1 MKATRFANRAWA
13 FVLAVLMTL
22 TLIAPQALA
31 ANTVD
36 PVEPASG
43 KILVSQTDY
52 TLIDGVTE
60 SNIFLNTKEG
70 NAQIAGF
77 MTTIAPGAKATF
89 KASYNGYYTEGST
102 PASRKDKAANLAWS
116 MEKTTL
122 QAANYTKATG
132 GNVIMAMNGDYYNM
146 QTLQPLGYLIMEG
159 NLIQKNNGVAN
170 EPYFAVLKDG
180 TYAIRDAG
188 ADCSDVLEA
197 ISGPF
202 YLIKDGQPCYNG
214 NPDLMPR
221 NCIGIKA
228 DGTVVTFLADG
239 RQSPYSVGMTID
251 EEISFLYAQGV
262 VDAIFLDGGGSA
274 TCATKREGTAE
285 LQVRNRPSD
294 GVERTV
300 ASALLLVSTAE
311 SDGVFD
317 HASLSPNNTVYTPNS
332 QIQFSAI
339 GVDQNGGEAALPENV
354 TWTVAD
360 AKSGTIDANGL
371 FTPAKNYKGDVTARL
386 LVDGTVKGTT
396 SVKIADITDVHF
408 SSTSVSLDFGAT
420 SDLGLVA
427 KCDGVDIAYKPGDF
441 KWTIKSKTA
450 GVSDKDVGHMDGNTF
465 VAGTGSSTMN
475 AAVTVTYANDHA
487 KTAEVGVEIG
497 KLPVT
502 LMDFEPINGQRQ
514 TCAHYHW
521 GKSTYV
527 DNGTNPDGGYIG
539 KVSPITVTTGGT
551 YSDNPTTA
559 EISAPYRFTG
569 NWDSKVPAADIFRAN
584 GYSYYLWPNGSLK
597 DYRCGDLK
605 ITTAAEGGQV
615 RFGDYAMELDYDYA
629 SFDNSSNAN
638 YYVRYSG
645 NQIKLEGSPTEL
657 GVWIYAPEGT
667 PRYAIS
673 ADLYVWDGSD
683 YVYKNLLLS
692 HKNADG
698 TESSEIDWVGWMYCS
713 ADLVNNKDH
722 VLDYQNAEHPL
733 SIIPGQGVFWLSYQ
747 PSKFIARGDPNGGL
761 RNGTIYFD
769 NYRAVY
775 GTNLDDLDNPVI
787 NDMTVNGQTL
797 ADDGSTVIN
806 SNSIEAVA
814 SYDDVDGQNRSG
826 INAKATVIKIDGEEL
841 QSDNSD
847 TNATV
852 RLTLQNGKHT
862 MTVSVSDAF
871 GNTVEK
877 TTAFVVAG
885 DMQDT
890 ATVGV
895 SGSDFV
901 PLGSDYTLTVTADGK
916 VRSADIT
923 MLNLNDDIGQ
933 PTVKFAN
940 GVTGKLEYTKT
951 GFKKAMLTLHLE
963 AAAPVEGELA
973 ALTFQIDAG
982 LNTAVNQ
989 FTYTVFNIA
998 LTAANDKTYTAAQAA
1013 VRLPLSAYY
1022 SIQPGPQAVGMSSVI
1037 AVYEKDGS
1045 PAAGVTVSLDGAEIG
1060 KTDANGLLETDAMKT
1075 KDAGTVCVLTAV
1087 GPKGVAEATKV
1098 TVLADAAGTSYTGI
1112 NLNASKSSST
1122 SQNISWLSGLGT
1134 GGKAVVQYRVKGAE
1148 DWQTA
1153 EGNCTLTGFST
1164 SGQAAY
1170 VNTIQ
1175 LTGLTAGTDYE
1186 FQVGD
1191 GSTWSD
1197 THYFRTSAAA
1207 QDTTAFVVMG
1217 DTQMTGNPD
1226 SKEDKESI
1234 AVLEKLGDLVKG
1246 KQVDFGLQTGDYVDN
1261 GTNYAMWA
1269 EMQEAF
1275 NHTFPNVDFIHTLG
1289 NHEYYGDF
1297 SGRTASSIL
1306 QLPSKDYYSMEYGDV
1321 YVAVINNGADLSAAC
1336 EWLKQDAAQ
1345 STCMWKVLSIHQP
1358 PYYTNVNG
1366 GSEKFH
1372 EQIPAG
1378 AEAAGI
1384 DVVFSGHDHSYAR
1397 IMAKDGEPV
1406 TENGVTYFICGDLGE
1421 KSKNLNYA
1429 MTSDFS
1435 FAYKEQAY
1443 DGLIMYVTANGKEM
1457 TITAYDSKDG
1467 RVVDSTTLQSRCS
1480 KGHQLTTYQNGKS
1493 ACAVCG
1499 KLIDVKDAQYTGW
1512 MTVEGTKE
1520 QMYFLAGNYVKGW
1533 QQIGEEMHH
1542 FGDDGIAHV
1551 TETVDTRTCTK
1562 YGWLLTTCK
1571 TCGATTHG
1579 ASLWPEGH
1587 KWDDNHVCTKCGFV
1601 GRDISKAT
1609 VKTWPATYKGGST
1622 PCYVEATYE
1631 GQKLTVKT
1639 SDAGVDGYVSYSNNT
1654 KVGYG
1659 VVTIRGMGDYYG
1671 IVSAQY
1677 EIVPPVVSGVAVTD
1691 VGQKRLTVG
1700 WNPAPGA
1707 ENYRVEISSDGG
1719 NTWKAL
1725 EVTSQTSCVAT
1736 GLNPST
1742 AYSFRVYGCTKVGD
1756 TWFNSQH
1763 YSNVVSATTLNADQF
1778 APSEQFKDICAT
1790 VDGQTISGLQS
1801 GADQYLFLPASA
1813 KLSKLALTVT
1823 THSSDAL
1830 KIELQGTKGT
1840 QTLDGAAVNVT
1851 KLADAQ
1857 DGLYDLAVLV
1867 NGQKAAVVHI
1877 AQSANINALYITSD
1891 DPATQ
1896 GRDFVDASKSNIA
1909 TGKLLVVDKDGKA
1922 VYDGALTQLKARGN
1936 TTFTNAEKKSY
1947 QIKLDGKSDLIACG
1961 EKVKTWTLLAGS
1973 HDATLMRDKMFKD
1986 LAKSLGMPYTASTDW
2001 VDLYYD
2007 GVYRGT
2013 YIVSEKNSVN
2023 KTGVNITDME
2033 KAYEACNP
2041 GYGENASTALAEN
2054 KYGQTYQYT
2063 TGLTEPEN
2071 ITGGY
2076 LLELNGT
2083 KLDDSYN
2090 PKYDEASGF
2099 ITGKGSAMNVKS
2111 PEWCGKDA
2119 MAYISEYYQEFE
2131 DAVYAQDADGNYTG
2145 YNAQTGKY
2153 YYEYCD
2159 LNSLVQAYLI
2169 QYLSGNSDAFYSSFF
2184 FYKDVDGL
2192 MYAGP
2197 VWDME
2202 LTGGGGWS
2210 GVITSDNTFI
2220 NGRYLVQALT
2230 KIPGFR
2236 AAVNNYYHNTFLA
2249 QAQALVGDNGKVQGY
2264 YDHISASAAMN
2275 YRQWPLVRVGK
2286 PSSDNHFWPDGTTYS
2301 DTVKDLNTW
2310 LSARI
2315 AKMSAEF
2322 NDTWDDGVVT
2332 KEPTCT
2338 ESGVRTYTCENG
2350 NIMYESIPA
2359 LGHKEVI
2366 DPAKDATCTQT
2377 GLTEGKH
2384 CSVCGETLV
2393 AQAEVPMK
2401 PHTPKATEIV
2411 PATCTE
2417 DGTAGG
2423 IVCAVCGTTL
2433 EGSKRIP
2440 ARHHYV
2446 GGYCTVC
2453 ERQDPLRI
2461 PCSGDQHCPGHI
2473 FSDMPSTDY
2482 WSHGAIEYV
2491 VAHKLFF
2498 GTSATTFE
2506 PKTKLSRAMIVEIL
2520 YTLEGEPAVTGENP
2534 FRDVA
2539 DNRWYTNAV
2548 IWAAENKIVAG
2559 IGDGKFDPDGDATR
2573 EQVATILYEYAAF
2586 KGCDMN
2592 VYGDLSTFADMGK
2605 VSDFAKEPMTWAV
2618 AESLISGVAVGREA
2632 LLDPQGVTT
2641 REQFAMMMAEYMMQV
2656 LPLTPDEP
2664 DAPDVPSAPSAPV
2677 EPSASPAEPSASPEE
2692 PSASP
2697 EEPSASPAPSA
2708 QPAETVKPETVQT
2721 PAEGETP

>member
-60 SNIFLNTKEG
+60 SDIFLNTKEG

-116 MEKTTL
+116 MEKTTM

-188 ADCSDVLEA
+188 VDCSDVLEA

-251 EEISFLYAQGV
+251 EEVSFLYAQGV
-262 VDAIFLDGGGSA
+262 VNAIFLDGGGSA
-274 TCATKREGTAE
+274 TCATKREGTTD
-285 LQVRNRPSD
+285 LQIRNRPSD

-396 SVKIADITDVHF
+396 SVKIADITDLYF
-408 SSTSVSLDFGAT
+408 SSASVSLDFGAT

-450 GVSDKDVGHMDGNTF
+450 GVPDKDVGHMDGNTF
-465 VAGTGSSTMN
+465 VAGTGSGTMN
-475 AAVTVTYANDHA
+475 ATVTVTYANDRS
-487 KTAEVGVEIG
+487 KSAEVGVEIG

-521 GKSTYV
+521 GKYDYV
-527 DNGTNPDGGYIG
+527 DNGMNPDHGYIG
-539 KVSPITVTTGGT
+539 NVSPITVTTHGT

-559 EISAPYRFTG
+559 ELSAPYRFTG
-569 NWDSKVPAADIFRAN
+569 NWDSDVPASDIFRAN
-584 GYSYYLWPNGSLK
+584 GYSYYLWPNASITQYL
-597 DYRCGDLK
+597 CGDLK
-605 ITTAAEGGQV
+605 MTTAAEGGQV
-615 RFGDYAMELDYDYA
+615 RFGDYAMELNYDYE
-629 SFDNSSNAN
+629 SYDGSKNSNF
-638 YYVRYSG
+638 YVRYCG
-645 NQIKLEGSPTEL
+645 DQIKIEGTPTEI
-657 GVWIYAPEGT
+657 GVWIYAPENT
-667 PRYAIS
+667 PCYSLYADIMF
-673 ADLYVWDGSD
+673 WKGSD
-683 YVYKNLLLS
+683 YGTKNYLLS
-692 HKNADG
+692 HKGANG
-698 TESSEIDWVGWMYCS
+698 ERSTIIDWTGWMYCS
-713 ADLVNNKDH
+713 ANIQDIWQ
-722 VLDYQNAEHPL
+722 YQNDEHPL
-733 SIIPGQGVFWLSYQ
+733 SIIPGAGVFWLSYQ
-747 PSKFIARGDPNGGL
+747 PAKVDDMMGHAGAGR

-787 NDMTVNGQTL
+787 HDMTVNGQTL

-890 ATVGV
+890 ATVSV

-923 MLNLNDDIGQ
+923 MLNLNDDIGE
-933 PTVKFAN
+933 PTVTYAN
-940 GVTGKLEYTKT
+940 GVTGKLTYTKT

-963 AAAPVEGELA
+963 SAAPVEGELA
-973 ALTFQIDAG
+973 TLTFKIDAG
-982 LNTAVNQ
+982 LDTTVNQ
-989 FTYTVFNIA
+989 FTYTVSNIA
-998 LTAANDKTYTAAQAA
+998 LTAANGEAYTAAQAA

-1075 KDAGTVCVLTAV
+1075 KDAGTVCTLTAV
-1087 GPKGVAEATKV
+1087 GMKGVAEATKV
-1098 TVLADAAGTSYTGI
+1098 TVLADAAGTEYTAVH
-1112 NLNASKSSST
+1112 LNAVQGSST
-1122 SQNISWLSGLGT
+1122 NQNISWLSGIGT
-1134 GGKAVVQYRVKGAE
+1134 AGKAVAQYRVKGAE

-1186 FQVGD
+1186 FRVGD
-1191 GSTWSD
+1191 GSTWSELH
-1197 THYFRTSAAA
+1197 TFRTNAAQ

-1217 DTQMTGNPD
+1217 DTQMSGD
-1226 SKEDKESI
+1226 READAESI
-1234 AVLEKLGDLVKG
+1234 AILDALGDLVKD

-1358 PYYTNVNG
+1358 PYYTNAKG
-1366 GSEKFH
+1366 GSERFH
-1372 EQIPAG
+1372 EQIPAA

-1397 IMAKDGEPV
+1397 IMAKDGAAV

-1421 KSKNLNYA
+1421 KSKNVNYA

-1443 DGLIMYVTANGKEM
+1443 DGLILYVTANGKEM

-1512 MTVEGTKE
+1512 MTVEGTEK
-1520 QMYFLAGNYVKGW
+1520 QMYFLAGDYVTGW
-1533 QQIGEEMHH
+1533 QQIGEKMYH

-1551 TETVDTRTCTK
+1551 TETVDTRTCTQ
-1562 YGWLLTTCK
+1562 YGWLETTCK
-1571 TCGATTHG
+1571 TCGAVHHS

-1719 NTWKAL
+1719 NTWEVL

-1763 YSNVVSATTLNADQF
+1763 YSSVISATTLNADQF

-1790 VDGQTISGLQS
+1790 VDGQTISGMQS

-1823 THSSDAL
+1823 TQNSDAL

-1840 QTLDGAAVNVT
+1840 QTLDDAAVNVT

-1961 EKVKTWTLLAGS
+1961 EKIKTWT
-1973 HDATLMRDKMFKD
+1973 
-1986 LAKSLGMPYTASTDW
+1986 
-2001 VDLYYD
+2001 
-2007 GVYRGT
+2007 
-2013 YIVSEKNSVN
+2013 
-2023 KTGVNITDME
+2023 
-2033 KAYEACNP
+2033 C
-2041 GYGENASTALAEN
+2041 
-2054 KYGQTYQYT
+2054 
-2063 TGLTEPEN
+2063 
-2071 ITGGY
+2071 
-2076 LLELNGT
+2076 
-2083 KLDDSYN
+2083 
-2090 PKYDEASGF
+2090 
-2099 ITGKGSAMNVKS
+2099 
-2111 PEWCGKDA
+2111 
-2119 MAYISEYYQEFE
+2119 
-2131 DAVYAQDADGNYTG
+2131 
-2145 YNAQTGKY
+2145 
-2153 YYEYCD
+2153 
-2159 LNSLVQAYLI
+2159 
-2169 QYLSGNSDAFYSSFF
+2169 
-2184 FYKDVDGL
+2184 
-2192 MYAGP
+2192 
-2197 VWDME
+2197 
-2202 LTGGGGWS
+2202 
-2210 GVITSDNTFI
+2210 
-2220 NGRYLVQALT
+2220 
-2230 KIPGFR
+2230 
-2236 AAVNNYYHNTFLA
+2236 
-2249 QAQALVGDNGKVQGY
+2249 
-2264 YDHISASAAMN
+2264 
-2275 YRQWPLVRVGK
+2275 
-2286 PSSDNHFWPDGTTYS
+2286 
-2301 DTVKDLNTW
+2301 
-2310 LSARI
+2310 
-2315 AKMSAEF
+2315 
-2322 NDTWDDGVVT
+2322 
-2332 KEPTCT
+2332 
-2338 ESGVRTYTCENG
+2338 
-2350 NIMYESIPA
+2350 
-2359 LGHKEVI
+2359 
-2366 DPAKDATCTQT
+2366 
-2377 GLTEGKH
+2377 
-2384 CSVCGETLV
+2384 
-2393 AQAEVPMK
+2393 
-2401 PHTPKATEIV
+2401 
-2411 PATCTE
+2411 
-2417 DGTAGG
+2417 
-2423 IVCAVCGTTL
+2423 
-2433 EGSKRIP
+2433 
-2440 ARHHYV
+2440 
-2446 GGYCTVC
+2446 
-2453 ERQDPLRI
+2453 
-2461 PCSGDQHCPGHI
+2461 
-2473 FSDMPSTDY
+2473 
-2482 WSHGAIEYV
+2482 
-2491 VAHKLFF
+2491 
-2498 GTSATTFE
+2498 
-2506 PKTKLSRAMIVEIL
+2506 
-2520 YTLEGEPAVTGENP
+2520 
-2534 FRDVA
+2534 
-2539 DNRWYTNAV
+2539 
-2548 IWAAENKIVAG
+2548 
-2559 IGDGKFDPDGDATR
+2559 
-2573 EQVATILYEYAAF
+2573 
-2586 KGCDMN
+2586 
-2592 VYGDLSTFADMGK
+2592 
-2605 VSDFAKEPMTWAV
+2605 
-2618 AESLISGVAVGREA
+2618 
-2632 LLDPQGVTT
+2632 
-2641 REQFAMMMAEYMMQV
+2641 
-2656 LPLTPDEP
+2656 
-2664 DAPDVPSAPSAPV
+2664 
-2677 EPSASPAEPSASPEE
+2677 
-2692 PSASP
+2692 
-2697 EEPSASPAPSA
+2697 SPAPTTQRSCATRCSRILPSRSA
-2708 QPAETVKPETVQT
+2708 CRTRPAPTGWICTTTACIAALTSSVRKTPSTRRASISLTWKKPTRRAT
-2721 PAEGETP
+2721 PATVRTLPRHWPRTSTARLTSTPPA

>member
-1 MKATRFANRAWA
+1 MKVTRFANRAWA

-60 SNIFLNTKEG
+60 SDIFLNTKEG

-116 MEKTTL
+116 MEKTTM

-188 ADCSDVLEA
+188 VDCSDVLEA

-262 VDAIFLDGGGSA
+262 VNAIFLDGGGSA
-274 TCATKREGTAE
+274 TCATKREGTTE

-339 GVDQNGGEAALPENV
+339 GVDKNGGEAALPENV

-396 SVKIADITDVHF
+396 TVKIADITDLYF
-408 SSTSVSLDFGAT
+408 SSASVSLDFGAT

-450 GVSDKDVGHMDGNTF
+450 GVPDNDVGHMDGNTF
-465 VAGTGSSTMN
+465 VAGTGSGTMN
-475 AAVTVTYANDHA
+475 ATVTVTYANDRA
-487 KTAEVGVEIG
+487 KSAEVGVEIG
-497 KLPVT
+497 KLPVK

-527 DNGTNPDGGYIG
+527 DNGMNPDHGYIG
-539 KVSPITVTTGGT
+539 NVSPITVTTGGT

-559 EISAPYRFTG
+559 ELSAPYRFTG
-569 NWDSKVPAADIFRAN
+569 NYDSAVPASDIFHAN
-584 GYSYYLWPNGSLK
+584 GYTYYLWPNGTMDQYLCGGLK
-597 DYRCGDLK
+597 
-605 ITTAAEGGQV
+605 TVTAEEGGQV
-615 RFGDYAMELDYDYA
+615 RTGANDGQYSLELDYDYE
-629 SFDNSSNAN
+629 SYNKTKNAN
-638 YYVRYSG
+638 FYIRYSG
-645 NQIKLEGSPTEL
+645 NPIQIEGSPTEI
-657 GVWIYAPEGT
+657 GVWVYAPEGT
-667 PRYAIS
+667 PPYRIC
-673 ADLYVWDGSD
+673 ADIEVWDSAKGD
-683 YVYKNLLLS
+683 YVYKNLFLTARNGS
-692 HKNADG
+692 DRINWA
-698 TESSEIDWVGWMYCS
+698 GWMYCS
-713 ADLVNNKDH
+713 AKTDSILA
-722 VLDYQNAEHPL
+722 YQNDEHPL
-733 SIIPGQGVFWLSYQ
+733 SILPGFGVFWLCYEPAAVDKLMGQSG
-747 PSKFIARGDPNGGL
+747 AGR
-761 RNGTIYFD
+761 RNGTVYFD
-769 NYRAVY
+769 DYRVVY

-787 NDMTVNGQTL
+787 HDITINGQTL

-806 SNSIEAVA
+806 ANAIEAVA

-826 INAKATVIKIDGEEL
+826 INAQATTVKIDGETI

-890 ATVGV
+890 ATVSV

-916 VRSADIT
+916 IRSADIT

-933 PTVKFAN
+933 PTVTYAN
-940 GVTGKLEYTKT
+940 GVTGKLVYTKT

-963 AAAPVEGELA
+963 SAAPVEGELA
-973 ALTFQIDAG
+973 TLTFQIDAG
-982 LNTAVNQ
+982 LDTTVNQ
-989 FTYTVFNIA
+989 FTYTVSNIA
-998 LTAANDKTYTAAQAA
+998 LTAANSEAYTAAQAA

-1087 GPKGVAEATKV
+1087 GTKGVAEATKV
-1098 TVLADAAGTSYTGI
+1098 TVLADAAGTEYTAVH
-1112 NLNASKSSST
+1112 LNAVQGSST
-1122 SQNISWLSGLGT
+1122 NQNISWLSGIGT
-1134 GGKAVVQYRVKGAE
+1134 AGKAVAQYRVKGAE

-1186 FQVGD
+1186 FRVGD
-1191 GSTWSD
+1191 GSTWSELH
-1197 THYFRTSAAA
+1197 TFRTNAAQ

-1217 DTQMTGNPD
+1217 DTQMSGD
-1226 SKEDKESI
+1226 READAESI
-1234 AVLEKLGDLVKG
+1234 AILDALGDLVKD

-1358 PYYTNVNG
+1358 PYYTNAKG
-1366 GSEKFH
+1366 GSERFH
-1372 EQIPAG
+1372 EQIPAA

-1397 IMAKDGEPV
+1397 IMAKDGAAV

-1421 KSKNLNYA
+1421 KSKNVNYA

-1435 FAYKEQAY
+1435 FAYKEQDYA
-1443 DGLIMYVTANGKEM
+1443 GLILYVTANGEEM

-1512 MTVEGTKE
+1512 MTVEGTGK
-1520 QMYFLAGNYVKGW
+1520 QMYFLAGDYVTGW
-1533 QQIGEEMHH
+1533 QQIGEKMHH

-1562 YGWLLTTCK
+1562 YGWLETTCK
-1571 TCGATTHG
+1571 TCGAVHHS

-1719 NTWKAL
+1719 NTWEVL

-1736 GLNPST
+1736 GLNSST

-1823 THSSDAL
+1823 TQNSDAL

-1891 DPATQ
+1891 DPAT
-1896 GRDFVDASKSNIA
+1896 
-1909 TGKLLVVDKDGKA
+1909 
-1922 VYDGALTQLKARGN
+1922 
-1936 TTFTNAEKKSY
+1936 
-1947 QIKLDGKSDLIACG
+1947 
-1961 EKVKTWTLLAGS
+1961 
-1973 HDATLMRDKMFKD
+1973 
-1986 LAKSLGMPYTASTDW
+1986 
-2001 VDLYYD
+2001 
-2007 GVYRGT
+2007 
-2013 YIVSEKNSVN
+2013 
-2023 KTGVNITDME
+2023 
-2033 KAYEACNP
+2033 
-2041 GYGENASTALAEN
+2041 
-2054 KYGQTYQYT
+2054 
-2063 TGLTEPEN
+2063 
-2071 ITGGY
+2071 
-2076 LLELNGT
+2076 
-2083 KLDDSYN
+2083 
-2090 PKYDEASGF
+2090 
-2099 ITGKGSAMNVKS
+2099 
-2111 PEWCGKDA
+2111 
-2119 MAYISEYYQEFE
+2119 
-2131 DAVYAQDADGNYTG
+2131 
-2145 YNAQTGKY
+2145 
-2153 YYEYCD
+2153 
-2159 LNSLVQAYLI
+2159 
-2169 QYLSGNSDAFYSSFF
+2169 
-2184 FYKDVDGL
+2184 
-2192 MYAGP
+2192 
-2197 VWDME
+2197 
-2202 LTGGGGWS
+2202 
-2210 GVITSDNTFI
+2210 
-2220 NGRYLVQALT
+2220 
-2230 KIPGFR
+2230 
-2236 AAVNNYYHNTFLA
+2236 
-2249 QAQALVGDNGKVQGY
+2249 
-2264 YDHISASAAMN
+2264 
-2275 YRQWPLVRVGK
+2275 
-2286 PSSDNHFWPDGTTYS
+2286 
-2301 DTVKDLNTW
+2301 
-2310 LSARI
+2310 
-2315 AKMSAEF
+2315 
-2322 NDTWDDGVVT
+2322 
-2332 KEPTCT
+2332 
-2338 ESGVRTYTCENG
+2338 
-2350 NIMYESIPA
+2350 
-2359 LGHKEVI
+2359 
-2366 DPAKDATCTQT
+2366 
-2377 GLTEGKH
+2377 
-2384 CSVCGETLV
+2384 
-2393 AQAEVPMK
+2393 
-2401 PHTPKATEIV
+2401 
-2411 PATCTE
+2411 
-2417 DGTAGG
+2417 
-2423 IVCAVCGTTL
+2423 
-2433 EGSKRIP
+2433 
-2440 ARHHYV
+2440 
-2446 GGYCTVC
+2446 
-2453 ERQDPLRI
+2453 
-2461 PCSGDQHCPGHI
+2461 
-2473 FSDMPSTDY
+2473 
-2482 WSHGAIEYV
+2482 
-2491 VAHKLFF
+2491 
-2498 GTSATTFE
+2498 
-2506 PKTKLSRAMIVEIL
+2506 
-2520 YTLEGEPAVTGENP
+2520 
-2534 FRDVA
+2534 
-2539 DNRWYTNAV
+2539 
-2548 IWAAENKIVAG
+2548 
-2559 IGDGKFDPDGDATR
+2559 
-2573 EQVATILYEYAAF
+2573 
-2586 KGCDMN
+2586 
-2592 VYGDLSTFADMGK
+2592 
-2605 VSDFAKEPMTWAV
+2605 
-2618 AESLISGVAVGREA
+2618 
-2632 LLDPQGVTT
+2632 
-2641 REQFAMMMAEYMMQV
+2641 
-2656 LPLTPDEP
+2656 
-2664 DAPDVPSAPSAPV
+2664 
-2677 EPSASPAEPSASPEE
+2677 
-2692 PSASP
+2692 
-2697 EEPSASPAPSA
+2697 
-2708 QPAETVKPETVQT
+2708 
-2721 PAEGETP
+2721 

>member
-60 SNIFLNTKEG
+60 SDIFLNTKEG

-116 MEKTTL
+116 MEKTTM

-188 ADCSDVLEA
+188 VDCSDVLEA

-251 EEISFLYAQGV
+251 EEVSFLYAQGV
-262 VDAIFLDGGGSA
+262 VNAIFLDGGGSA
-274 TCATKREGTAE
+274 TCATKREGTTE

-396 SVKIADITDVHF
+396 SVKIADITDLYF
-408 SSTSVSLDFGAT
+408 SSSSVSLDFGAT

-450 GVSDKDVGHMDGNTF
+450 GVPDKDVGHMDGNTF
-465 VAGTGSSTMN
+465 VAGTGSGTMN
-475 AAVTVTYANDHA
+475 ATVTVTYANDRS
-487 KTAEVGVEIG
+487 KSAEVSVEIG

-527 DNGTNPDGGYIG
+527 DNGMNPDHGYIG
-539 KVSPITVTTGGT
+539 NVSPITVTTGGT
-551 YSDNPTTA
+551 YSDNPKTA

-569 NWDSKVPAADIFRAN
+569 NYDSAVPASDIFHAN
-584 GYSYYLWPNGSLK
+584 GYTYYLWPNGTMDQYLCGGLK
-597 DYRCGDLK
+597 
-605 ITTAAEGGQV
+605 TVTAEEGGQV
-615 RFGDYAMELDYDYA
+615 RTGANDGQYSLELDYDYE
-629 SFDNSSNAN
+629 SYNKTKNAN
-638 YYVRYSG
+638 FYIRYSG
-645 NQIKLEGSPTEL
+645 NPIQIEGSPTEI
-657 GVWIYAPEGT
+657 GVWVYAPEGT
-667 PRYAIS
+667 PPYRIC
-673 ADLYVWDGSD
+673 ADIEVWDSAKGD
-683 YVYKNLLLS
+683 YVYKNLFLTARNGS
-692 HKNADG
+692 DRINWA
-698 TESSEIDWVGWMYCS
+698 GWMYCS
-713 ADLVNNKDH
+713 AKTDSILA
-722 VLDYQNAEHPL
+722 YQNDEHPL
-733 SIIPGQGVFWLSYQ
+733 SILPGFGVFWLCYEPAAVDKLMGQSG
-747 PSKFIARGDPNGGL
+747 AGR
-761 RNGTIYFD
+761 RNGTVYFD
-769 NYRAVY
+769 DYRVVY

-787 NDMTVNGQTL
+787 HDITINGQTL

-806 SNSIEAVA
+806 ANAIEAVA

-826 INAKATVIKIDGEEL
+826 INAQATTVKIDGETI

-890 ATVGV
+890 ATVSV

-916 VRSADIT
+916 IRSADIT

-933 PTVKFAN
+933 PTVTYAN
-940 GVTGKLEYTKT
+940 GVTGKLVYTKT

-963 AAAPVEGELA
+963 SAAPVEGELA
-973 ALTFQIDAG
+973 TLTFQIDAG
-982 LNTAVNQ
+982 LDTTVNQ
-989 FTYTVFNIA
+989 FTYTVSNIA
-998 LTAANDKTYTAAQAA
+998 LTAANGEAYTAAQAA

-1087 GPKGVAEATKV
+1087 GTKGVAEATKV
-1098 TVLADAAGTSYTGI
+1098 TVLADAAGTEYTAVH
-1112 NLNASKSSST
+1112 LNAVQGSST
-1122 SQNISWLSGLGT
+1122 NQNISWLSGIGT
-1134 GGKAVVQYRVKGAE
+1134 AGKAVAQYRVKGAE

-1186 FQVGD
+1186 FRVGD
-1191 GSTWSD
+1191 GSTWSELH
-1197 THYFRTSAAA
+1197 TFRTNAAQ

-1217 DTQMTGNPD
+1217 DTQMSGD
-1226 SKEDKESI
+1226 READAESI
-1234 AVLEKLGDLVKG
+1234 AILDALGDLVKD

-1261 GTNYAMWA
+1261 GANYAMWA

-1358 PYYTNVNG
+1358 PYYTNAKG
-1366 GSEKFH
+1366 GSERFH
-1372 EQIPAG
+1372 EQIPAA

-1397 IMAKDGEPV
+1397 IMAKDGAAV

-1421 KSKNLNYA
+1421 KSKNVNYA
-1429 MTSDFS
+1429 MSSDFS
-1435 FAYKEQAY
+1435 FAYKEQDYA
-1443 DGLIMYVTANGKEM
+1443 GLILYVTANGEEM

-1512 MTVEGTKE
+1512 MTVEGTEK
-1520 QMYFLAGNYVKGW
+1520 QMYFLAGDYVTGW
-1533 QQIGEEMHH
+1533 QQIGEKMHH

-1551 TETVDTRTCTK
+1551 TETVDTRTCTQ
-1562 YGWLLTTCK
+1562 YGWLETTCK
-1571 TCGATTHG
+1571 TCGAVHHS

-1719 NTWKAL
+1719 NTWEVL

-1763 YSNVVSATTLNADQF
+1763 YSSVISATTLNADQF

-1823 THSSDAL
+1823 TQNSDAL

-1961 EKVKTWTLLAGS
+1961 EKIKTWTLLAGS

-2013 YIVSEKNSVN
+2013 YLVSEKNSVN

-2041 GYGENASTALAEN
+2041 GYGENASTALAKN

-2230 KIPGFR
+2230 QIPGFR

-2286 PSSDNHFWPDGTTYS
+2286 PSSDNHFWPDGTTYG

-2338 ESGVRTYTCENG
+2338 ENGVRTYTCENG

-2461 PCSGDQHCPGHI
+2461 PCSGDQHCPGHS

-2482 WSHGAIEYV
+2482 WSHGAIDYV

-2506 PKTKLSRAMIVEIL
+2506 PVTKLSRAMIVKIL

-2573 EQVATILYEYAAF
+2573 EQVAKILYEYAAF

-2592 VYGDLSTFADMGK
+2592 VYGDLSAFADMGK
-2605 VSDFAKEPMTWAV
+2605 VSNFAKEPMTWAA
-2618 AESLISGVAVGREA
+2618 AEGLISGVAVGREA
-2632 LLDPQGVTT
+2632 LLDPQGAAT

-2664 DAPDVPSAPSAPV
+2664 DVPDVPDVPSAPSAPV
-2677 EPSASPAEPSASPEE
+2677 EPSASPEE

>member
-60 SNIFLNTKEG
+60 SDIFLNTKEG

-396 SVKIADITDVHF
+396 SVKIADITDLYF
-408 SSTSVSLDFGAT
+408 SSSSVSLDFGAT

-450 GVSDKDVGHMDGNTF
+450 GVPDKDVGHMDGNTF
-465 VAGTGSSTMN
+465 VAGTGSGTMN
-475 AAVTVTYANDHA
+475 ATVTVTYANDHS
-487 KTAEVGVEIG
+487 KSAEISVEIG

-527 DNGTNPDGGYIG
+527 DNGMNPDHGYIG
-539 KVSPITVTTGGT
+539 NVSPVTVKTGGT

-559 EISAPYRFTG
+559 ELSAPYRFTG
-569 NWDSKVPAADIFRAN
+569 NWDSPVPASDIFRAN
-584 GYSYYLWPNGSLK
+584 GYSYYLWPNASITQYL
-597 DYRCGDLK
+597 CGDLK
-605 ITTAAEGGQV
+605 MTTAAEGGQV
-615 RFGDYAMELDYDYA
+615 RFGDYAMELNYDYE
-629 SFDNSSNAN
+629 SYDGSKNSNF
-638 YYVRYSG
+638 YVRYCG
-645 NQIKLEGSPTEL
+645 DQIKIEGTPTEI
-657 GVWIYAPEGT
+657 GVWIYAPENT
-667 PRYAIS
+667 PCYSLYADIMF
-673 ADLYVWDGSD
+673 WKGSD
-683 YVYKNLLLS
+683 YGTKNYLLS
-692 HKNADG
+692 HKGANG
-698 TESSEIDWVGWMYCS
+698 ERSTIIDWTGWMYCS
-713 ADLVNNKDH
+713 ANIQDIWQ
-722 VLDYQNAEHPL
+722 YQNDEHPL
-733 SIIPGQGVFWLSYQ
+733 SIIPGAGVFWLSYQ
-747 PSKFIARGDPNGGL
+747 PAKVDDMMGHAGAGR

-877 TTAFVVAG
+877 TMAFVVAG

-890 ATVGV
+890 ATVSV

-901 PLGSDYTLTVTADGK
+901 PLGSDYTLTVAADGK

-933 PTVKFAN
+933 PTVTYAN
-940 GVTGKLEYTKT
+940 GVTGKLTYTKT

-963 AAAPVEGELA
+963 SAAPVEGELA
-973 ALTFQIDAG
+973 TLTFKIDAG
-982 LNTAVNQ
+982 LDTTVNQ
-989 FTYTVFNIA
+989 FTYTVSNIA
-998 LTAANDKTYTAAQAA
+998 LTAANGEAYTAAQAA

-1075 KDAGTVCVLTAV
+1075 KVAGTVCVLTAV
-1087 GPKGVAEATKV
+1087 GTKGVAEATKV
-1098 TVLADAAGTSYTGI
+1098 TVLADAAGTEYTAVH
-1112 NLNASKSSST
+1112 LNAVQGSST
-1122 SQNISWLSGLGT
+1122 NQNISWLSGIGT
-1134 GGKAVVQYRVKGAE
+1134 AGKAVAQYRVKGAE

-1186 FQVGD
+1186 FRVGD
-1191 GSTWSD
+1191 GSTWSELH
-1197 THYFRTSAAA
+1197 TFRTNAAQ

-1217 DTQMTGNPD
+1217 DTQMSGD
-1226 SKEDKESI
+1226 READAESI
-1234 AVLEKLGDLVKG
+1234 AILDALGDLVKD

-1297 SGRTASSIL
+1297 SGSTASNIL

-1358 PYYTNVNG
+1358 PYYTNAKG
-1366 GSEKFH
+1366 GSERFH
-1372 EQIPAG
+1372 EQIPAA

-1397 IMAKDGEPV
+1397 IMAKDGAAV

-1421 KSKNLNYA
+1421 KSKNVNYA

-1443 DGLIMYVTANGKEM
+1443 AGLILYVTANGEEM

-1512 MTVEGTKE
+1512 MTVEGTEK
-1520 QMYFLAGNYVKGW
+1520 QMYFLAGDYVTGW
-1533 QQIGEEMHH
+1533 QQIGEKMHH

-1562 YGWLLTTCK
+1562 YGWLETTCK
-1571 TCGATTHG
+1571 TCHAVHHS

-1719 NTWKAL
+1719 NTWEVL

-1763 YSNVVSATTLNADQF
+1763 YSSVISATTLNADQF

-1830 KIELQGTKGT
+1830 KIEL
-1840 QTLDGAAVNVT
+1840 
-1851 KLADAQ
+1851 
-1857 DGLYDLAVLV
+1857 
-1867 NGQKAAVVHI
+1867 
-1877 AQSANINALYITSD
+1877 
-1891 DPATQ
+1891 
-1896 GRDFVDASKSNIA
+1896 
-1909 TGKLLVVDKDGKA
+1909 
-1922 VYDGALTQLKARGN
+1922 
-1936 TTFTNAEKKSY
+1936 
-1947 QIKLDGKSDLIACG
+1947 
-1961 EKVKTWTLLAGS
+1961 
-1973 HDATLMRDKMFKD
+1973 
-1986 LAKSLGMPYTASTDW
+1986 
-2001 VDLYYD
+2001 
-2007 GVYRGT
+2007 
-2013 YIVSEKNSVN
+2013 
-2023 KTGVNITDME
+2023 
-2033 KAYEACNP
+2033 
-2041 GYGENASTALAEN
+2041 
-2054 KYGQTYQYT
+2054 
-2063 TGLTEPEN
+2063 
-2071 ITGGY
+2071 
-2076 LLELNGT
+2076 
-2083 KLDDSYN
+2083 
-2090 PKYDEASGF
+2090 
-2099 ITGKGSAMNVKS
+2099 
-2111 PEWCGKDA
+2111 
-2119 MAYISEYYQEFE
+2119 
-2131 DAVYAQDADGNYTG
+2131 
-2145 YNAQTGKY
+2145 
-2153 YYEYCD
+2153 
-2159 LNSLVQAYLI
+2159 
-2169 QYLSGNSDAFYSSFF
+2169 
-2184 FYKDVDGL
+2184 
-2192 MYAGP
+2192 
-2197 VWDME
+2197 
-2202 LTGGGGWS
+2202 
-2210 GVITSDNTFI
+2210 
-2220 NGRYLVQALT
+2220 
-2230 KIPGFR
+2230 
-2236 AAVNNYYHNTFLA
+2236 
-2249 QAQALVGDNGKVQGY
+2249 
-2264 YDHISASAAMN
+2264 
-2275 YRQWPLVRVGK
+2275 
-2286 PSSDNHFWPDGTTYS
+2286 
-2301 DTVKDLNTW
+2301 
-2310 LSARI
+2310 
-2315 AKMSAEF
+2315 
-2322 NDTWDDGVVT
+2322 
-2332 KEPTCT
+2332 
-2338 ESGVRTYTCENG
+2338 
-2350 NIMYESIPA
+2350 
-2359 LGHKEVI
+2359 
-2366 DPAKDATCTQT
+2366 
-2377 GLTEGKH
+2377 
-2384 CSVCGETLV
+2384 
-2393 AQAEVPMK
+2393 
-2401 PHTPKATEIV
+2401 
-2411 PATCTE
+2411 
-2417 DGTAGG
+2417 
-2423 IVCAVCGTTL
+2423 
-2433 EGSKRIP
+2433 
-2440 ARHHYV
+2440 
-2446 GGYCTVC
+2446 
-2453 ERQDPLRI
+2453 
-2461 PCSGDQHCPGHI
+2461 
-2473 FSDMPSTDY
+2473 
-2482 WSHGAIEYV
+2482 
-2491 VAHKLFF
+2491 
-2498 GTSATTFE
+2498 
-2506 PKTKLSRAMIVEIL
+2506 
-2520 YTLEGEPAVTGENP
+2520 
-2534 FRDVA
+2534 
-2539 DNRWYTNAV
+2539 
-2548 IWAAENKIVAG
+2548 
-2559 IGDGKFDPDGDATR
+2559 
-2573 EQVATILYEYAAF
+2573 
-2586 KGCDMN
+2586 
-2592 VYGDLSTFADMGK
+2592 
-2605 VSDFAKEPMTWAV
+2605 
-2618 AESLISGVAVGREA
+2618 
-2632 LLDPQGVTT
+2632 
-2641 REQFAMMMAEYMMQV
+2641 
-2656 LPLTPDEP
+2656 
-2664 DAPDVPSAPSAPV
+2664 
-2677 EPSASPAEPSASPEE
+2677 
-2692 PSASP
+2692 
-2697 EEPSASPAPSA
+2697 
-2708 QPAETVKPETVQT
+2708 
-2721 PAEGETP
+2721 

>member
-1 MKATRFANRAWA
+1 
-13 FVLAVLMTL
+13 
-22 TLIAPQALA
+22 
-31 ANTVD
+31 
-36 PVEPASG
+36 
-43 KILVSQTDY
+43 
-52 TLIDGVTE
+52 
-60 SNIFLNTKEG
+60 
-70 NAQIAGF
+70 
-77 MTTIAPGAKATF
+77 
-89 KASYNGYYTEGST
+89 
-102 PASRKDKAANLAWS
+102 
-116 MEKTTL
+116 
-122 QAANYTKATG
+122 
-132 GNVIMAMNGDYYNM
+132 
-146 QTLQPLGYLIMEG
+146 
-159 NLIQKNNGVAN
+159 
-170 EPYFAVLKDG
+170 
-180 TYAIRDAG
+180 
-188 ADCSDVLEA
+188 
-197 ISGPF
+197 
-202 YLIKDGQPCYNG
+202 
-214 NPDLMPR
+214 
-221 NCIGIKA
+221 
-228 DGTVVTFLADG
+228 
-239 RQSPYSVGMTID
+239 
-251 EEISFLYAQGV
+251 
-262 VDAIFLDGGGSA
+262 
-274 TCATKREGTAE
+274 
-285 LQVRNRPSD
+285 
-294 GVERTV
+294 
-300 ASALLLVSTAE
+300 
-311 SDGVFD
+311 
-317 HASLSPNNTVYTPNS
+317 
-332 QIQFSAI
+332 
-339 GVDQNGGEAALPENV
+339 
-354 TWTVAD
+354 
-360 AKSGTIDANGL
+360 
-371 FTPAKNYKGDVTARL
+371 
-386 LVDGTVKGTT
+386 
-396 SVKIADITDVHF
+396 
-408 SSTSVSLDFGAT
+408 
-420 SDLGLVA
+420 
-427 KCDGVDIAYKPGDF
+427 
-441 KWTIKSKTA
+441 
-450 GVSDKDVGHMDGNTF
+450 
-465 VAGTGSSTMN
+465 
-475 AAVTVTYANDHA
+475 
-487 KTAEVGVEIG
+487 
-497 KLPVT
+497 
-502 LMDFEPINGQRQ
+502 
-514 TCAHYHW
+514 
-521 GKSTYV
+521 
-527 DNGTNPDGGYIG
+527 
-539 KVSPITVTTGGT
+539 
-551 YSDNPTTA
+551 
-559 EISAPYRFTG
+559 
-569 NWDSKVPAADIFRAN
+569 
-584 GYSYYLWPNGSLK
+584 
-597 DYRCGDLK
+597 
-605 ITTAAEGGQV
+605 
-615 RFGDYAMELDYDYA
+615 
-629 SFDNSSNAN
+629 
-638 YYVRYSG
+638 
-645 NQIKLEGSPTEL
+645 
-657 GVWIYAPEGT
+657 
-667 PRYAIS
+667 
-673 ADLYVWDGSD
+673 
-683 YVYKNLLLS
+683 
-692 HKNADG
+692 
-698 TESSEIDWVGWMYCS
+698 
-713 ADLVNNKDH
+713 
-722 VLDYQNAEHPL
+722 
-733 SIIPGQGVFWLSYQ
+733 
-747 PSKFIARGDPNGGL
+747 
-761 RNGTIYFD
+761 
-769 NYRAVY
+769 
-775 GTNLDDLDNPVI
+775 
-787 NDMTVNGQTL
+787 
-797 ADDGSTVIN
+797 
-806 SNSIEAVA
+806 
-814 SYDDVDGQNRSG
+814 
-826 INAKATVIKIDGEEL
+826 
-841 QSDNSD
+841 
-847 TNATV
+847 
-852 RLTLQNGKHT
+852 
-862 MTVSVSDAF
+862 
-871 GNTVEK
+871 
-877 TTAFVVAG
+877 
-885 DMQDT
+885 
-890 ATVGV
+890 
-895 SGSDFV
+895 
-901 PLGSDYTLTVTADGK
+901 
-916 VRSADIT
+916 
-923 MLNLNDDIGQ
+923 
-933 PTVKFAN
+933 
-940 GVTGKLEYTKT
+940 
-951 GFKKAMLTLHLE
+951 
-963 AAAPVEGELA
+963 
-973 ALTFQIDAG
+973 
-982 LNTAVNQ
+982 
-989 FTYTVFNIA
+989 
-998 LTAANDKTYTAAQAA
+998 
-1013 VRLPLSAYY
+1013 
-1022 SIQPGPQAVGMSSVI
+1022 
-1037 AVYEKDGS
+1037 
-1045 PAAGVTVSLDGAEIG
+1045 
-1060 KTDANGLLETDAMKT
+1060 
-1075 KDAGTVCVLTAV
+1075 
-1087 GPKGVAEATKV
+1087 
-1098 TVLADAAGTSYTGI
+1098 
-1112 NLNASKSSST
+1112 
-1122 SQNISWLSGLGT
+1122 
-1134 GGKAVVQYRVKGAE
+1134 
-1148 DWQTA
+1148 
-1153 EGNCTLTGFST
+1153 
-1164 SGQAAY
+1164 
-1170 VNTIQ
+1170 
-1175 LTGLTAGTDYE
+1175 
-1186 FQVGD
+1186 
-1191 GSTWSD
+1191 
-1197 THYFRTSAAA
+1197 
-1207 QDTTAFVVMG
+1207 
-1217 DTQMTGNPD
+1217 
-1226 SKEDKESI
+1226 
-1234 AVLEKLGDLVKG
+1234 
-1246 KQVDFGLQTGDYVDN
+1246 
-1261 GTNYAMWA
+1261 
-1269 EMQEAF
+1269 
-1275 NHTFPNVDFIHTLG
+1275 
-1289 NHEYYGDF
+1289 
-1297 SGRTASSIL
+1297 
-1306 QLPSKDYYSMEYGDV
+1306 MEYGDV

-1358 PYYTNVNG
+1358 PYYTNAKG
-1366 GSEKFH
+1366 GSERFH
-1372 EQIPAG
+1372 EQIPAA

-1397 IMAKDGEPV
+1397 IMAKDGAAV
-1406 TENGVTYFICGDLGE
+1406 NENGVTYFICGDLGE
-1421 KSKNLNYA
+1421 KSKNVNYA
-1429 MTSDFS
+1429 MSSDFS

-1443 DGLIMYVTANGKEM
+1443 EGLIMYVTANGKEM

-1467 RVVDSTTLQSRCS
+1467 RVVDSTTLRSRCS

-1512 MTVEGTKE
+1512 MTVEGTE
-1520 QMYFLAGNYVKGW
+1520 QQMYFLAGDYVTGW
-1533 QQIGEEMHH
+1533 QQIGEKMYH

-1562 YGWLLTTCK
+1562 YGWLETTCK
-1571 TCGATTHG
+1571 TCGAVHHS

-1700 WNPAPGA
+1700 WSPAAGA

-1719 NTWKAL
+1719 NTWEVL

-1763 YSNVVSATTLNADQF
+1763 YSNVVSATTLNAEQF

-1790 VDGQTISGLQS
+1790 VDGQTISGMQS

-1823 THSSDAL
+1823 TQNSDEL

-1909 TGKLLVVDKDGKA
+1909 TGKLLVVDKDGKT

-2230 KIPGFR
+2230 QIPGFR

-2286 PSSDNHFWPDGTTYS
+2286 PSSDNHFWPDGTTYG

-2482 WSHGAIEYV
+2482 WSHGAIDYV

-2506 PKTKLSRAMIVEIL
+2506 PKTKLSRAMIVKVL

-2592 VYGDLSTFADMGK
+2592 VYGDLSTFTDMGK
-2605 VSDFAKEPMTWAV
+2605 VSNFAKEPMTWAV
-2618 AESLISGVAVGREA
+2618 AVSLISGVAVGREA

-2664 DAPDVPSAPSAPV
+2664 DEPDAPDVPSAPSAPV
-2677 EPSASPAEPSASPEE
+2677 EPSASPEE

-2697 EEPSASPAPSA
+2697 EETSASPAPSA

>member
-60 SNIFLNTKEG
+60 SDIFLNTKEG

-146 QTLQPLGYLIMEG
+146 QTAQPLGYLIMEG

-188 ADCSDVLEA
+188 VDCSDVLEA

-262 VDAIFLDGGGSA
+262 VNAIFLDGGGSA
-274 TCATKREGTAE
+274 TCATKREGTTD
-285 LQVRNRPSD
+285 LQIRNRPSD

-300 ASALLLVSTAE
+300 SSALLLVSTAG

-317 HASLSPNNTVYTPNS
+317 HASLSPNNTVYTPDS

-339 GVDQNGGEAALPENV
+339 GVDKNGGEAALPENV

-360 AKSGTIDANGL
+360 TKSGTIDANGL

-396 SVKIADITDVHF
+396 SVKIADITDLYF
-408 SSTSVSLDFGAT
+408 SSSSVSLDFGAT

-450 GVSDKDVGHMDGNTF
+450 GVPDKDVGHMDGNTF
-465 VAGTGSSTMN
+465 VAGSGSGTMN
-475 AAVTVTYANDHA
+475 ATVTVTYANDRT
-487 KTAEVGVEIG
+487 KSAEVSVEIG

-527 DNGTNPDGGYIG
+527 DNGMNPDGGYIG
-539 KVSPITVTTGGT
+539 KVSPITVTTHGT

-559 EISAPYRFTG
+559 EISAPYCFTG
-569 NWDSKVPAADIFRAN
+569 NYDSAVPAADIFRAN
-584 GYSYYLWPNGSLK
+584 GYSYYLWPNGSLTQ
-597 DYRCGDLK
+597 YLCGDLK
-605 ITTAAEGGQV
+605 MTTAAEGGQV
-615 RFGDYAMELDYDYA
+615 RFGDYAMELNYDYE
-629 SFDNSSNAN
+629 SYNGDKNSN
-638 YYVRYSG
+638 YYIRYCG
-645 NQIKLEGSPTEL
+645 DRVIIEGYPTEL
-657 GVWIYAPEGT
+657 GVWVYAPEGT
-667 PRYAIS
+667 PRYVLNV
-673 ADLYVWDGSD
+673 DLGYWDGSD
-683 YVYKNLLLS
+683 YDTLHYKLT
-692 HKNADG
+692 HRNADG
-698 TESSEIDWVGWMYCS
+698 TVSNQIDWVGWMYCFANIQDS
-713 ADLVNNKDH
+713 WQ
-722 VLDYQNAEHPL
+722 YQNDAHPL
-733 SIIPGQGVFWLSYQ
+733 SINPGVGGLFWLSYQ
-747 PSKFIARGDPNGGL
+747 PLGNNGIGDSG
-761 RNGTIYFD
+761 RKNGTIYFD

-787 NDMTVNGQTL
+787 HDMTVNGQTL

-826 INAKATVIKIDGEEL
+826 INAKATVIKIDGETI

-890 ATVGV
+890 ATVSV

-933 PTVKFAN
+933 PAVTYAN
-940 GVTGKLEYTKT
+940 GVTGKLVYTKT

-963 AAAPVEGELA
+963 SAAPVEGELA
-973 ALTFQIDAG
+973 ALTFKIDAG

-989 FTYTVFNIA
+989 FTYTVSNIA
-998 LTAANDKTYTAAQAA
+998 LTAANGEAYTAAQAA

-1075 KDAGTVCVLTAV
+1075 KDAGTVCVLTAI
-1087 GPKGVAEATKV
+1087 GTKGVAEATKV
-1098 TVLADAAGTSYTGI
+1098 TVLADAAGTEYTAVH
-1112 NLNASKSSST
+1112 LNAVQGSST
-1122 SQNISWLSGLGT
+1122 NQNISWLSGLST
-1134 GGKAVVQYRVKGAE
+1134 GGKAVVQYRVKGTDA
-1148 DWQTA
+1148 WQTA
-1153 EGNCTLTGFST
+1153 DGTSTLTGFST
-1164 SGQAAY
+1164 SKDAAY
-1170 VNTIQ
+1170 INTIQ

-1186 FQVGD
+1186 FRVGD
-1191 GSTWSD
+1191 GSTWSELH
-1197 THYFRTSAAA
+1197 TFRTNAAQ
-1207 QDTTAFVVMG
+1207 QDTTSFVVMG
-1217 DTQMTGNPD
+1217 DTQMSGD
-1226 SKEDKESI
+1226 READAESI
-1234 AVLEKLGDLVKG
+1234 AILDALGDLVKD

-1261 GTNYAMWA
+1261 GSNYAMWA

-1275 NHTFPNVDFIHTLG
+1275 NHTFLNVDFIHTLG

-1297 SGRTASSIL
+1297 SGSTASNIL

-1358 PYYTNVNG
+1358 PYYTNAKG
-1366 GSEKFH
+1366 GSERFH
-1372 EQIPAG
+1372 EQIPAA

-1397 IMAKDGEPV
+1397 IMAKDGAAV

-1421 KSKNLNYA
+1421 KSKNVNYA
-1429 MTSDFS
+1429 MSSDFS
-1435 FAYKEQAY
+1435 FAYKEQDYA
-1443 DGLIMYVTANGKEM
+1443 GLILYVTANGEEM

-1512 MTVEGTKE
+1512 MTVEGTEK
-1520 QMYFLAGNYVKGW
+1520 QMYFLAGDYVTGW
-1533 QQIGEEMHH
+1533 QQIGEKMYH

-1551 TETVDTRTCTK
+1551 TETVDTRTCTQ
-1562 YGWLLTTCK
+1562 YGWLETTCK
-1571 TCGATTHG
+1571 TCGAVHHS

-1677 EIVPPVVSGVAVTD
+1677 EIVPPVISGVAVTD

-1719 NTWKAL
+1719 NTWKVL

-1756 TWFNSQH
+1756 TWFNSRH

-1813 KLSKLALTVT
+1813 DLSKLALSVT
-1823 THSSDAL
+1823 TQNSDAL
-1830 KIELQGTKGT
+1830 KIELQGTKGTKGT

-1909 TGKLLVVDKDGKA
+1909 TGKLLVVDKDGKT

-2230 KIPGFR
+2230 QIPGFR

-2264 YDHISASAAMN
+2264 YEHISASAAMN

-2286 PSSDNHFWPDGTTYS
+2286 PSSDNHFWPDGTTYG
-2301 DTVKDLNTW
+2301 DTVKDLNKW

-2322 NDTWDDGVVT
+2322 NYTWDDGVVT

-2539 DNRWYTNAV
+2539 DNRWYTDAV

-2664 DAPDVPSAPSAPV
+2664 DEPDAPDVPSAPSAPV
-2677 EPSASPAEPSASPEE
+2677 EPSASPEE

-2697 EEPSASPAPSA
+2697 EETSASPAPSA